1 MKPAPRTTTE
11 VIRIAHV
18 EEAAVEGEA
27 GALPTS
33 EIRAGGA
40 VGGEGVMVAVV
51 GEDAGESGGQATAT
65 RTVRR

>member
-11 VIRIAHV
+11 VIRIAH
-18 EEAAVEGEA
+18 EEEVAVVA